1 MFPLKDDIPS
11 RSVPAV
17 TYALIA
23 VNALVFL
30 YELSLGERLQPV
42 LETWAL
48 VPAVWLAEPTRVLPF
63 LGSMFLHGGWMH
75 LLGNM
80 LYLYIFGDN
89 VEDRLGRGRFLAF
102 YLICGLAAALF
113 QVALSPSSQVP
124 MIGASGAI
132 AGVLGGYLLLYPR
145 ARVLVLVPIFVFIR
159 LIYLPA
165 PLVLG
170 LWFVLQLVSGAASL
184 GSAGGGVAYAAH
196 VGGFIA
202 GLVLVKVMAK
212 RGDPRNGGAAR
223 KAFGREPELRRLY
236 G

>member
-11 RSVPAV
+11 RSFPVV
-17 TYALIA
+17 TVGLIA
-23 VNALVFL
+23 VNVLVFL
-30 YELSLGERLQPV
+30 YELSLGEQLGPV

-48 VPAVWLAEPTRVLPF
+48 VPAVWLSNPARALPI
-63 LGSMFLHGGWMH
+63 LASMFLHGGWMH

-80 LYLYIFGDN
+80 LYLWIFGDN
-89 VEDRLGRGRFLAF
+89 VEDRLGRARFLAF
-102 YLICGLAAALF
+102 YLLCGLAAALL
-113 QVALSPSSQVP
+113 QVAISPGSTVP

-170 LWFVLQLVSGAASL
+170 VWFVLQLFSGAASL
-184 GSAGGGVAYAAH
+184 GASGGGVAYWAH
-196 VGGFIA
+196 VGGFVA

-212 RGDPRNGGAAR
+212 RGDPRDGGAAR
-223 KAFGREPELRRLY
+223 RAFGREPELRRLY